1 MPAVTKLPLL
11 LLSVPF
17 VFSTLFSQANAAGMV
32 PETTLL
38 VIEEST
44 HSGVMNVKNTDSN
57 PALLYTTVVDLPDDN
72 GVKLDVT
79 QPVVRVEAGQ
89 QQQLRFIM
97 EVRNRSPSSTI
108 SASRLKVFLRN
119 LPIKE

>member
-1 MPAVTKLPLL
+1 
-11 LLSVPF
+11 
-17 VFSTLFSQANAAGMV
+17 MV

-38 VIEEST
+38 VIEES

-79 QPVVRVEAGQ
+79 PT
-89 QQQLRFIM
+89 
-97 EVRNRSPSSTI
+97 SC
-108 SASRLKVFLRN
+108 SR
-119 LPIKE
+119 